1 MPNSKDI
8 YLVRMYYKGQ
18 SEAFK
23 SRPVLILN
31 NLGNGW
37 VTIVEITSVPPKQ
50 PPSHYDKFKEPIIK
64 WKQCGLANPSFI
76 KCKNIH
82 NIEISRLFKKIGIM
96 EDDEFINIIDKI
108 DLSN

>member
-1 MPNSKDI
+1 MPDSKDI
-8 YLVRMYYKGQ
+8 YLVRIYYTGQ
-18 SEAFK
+18 SGAFK

-37 VTIVEITSVPPKQ
+37 VTIVEITTVPPKQ
-50 PPSHYDKFKEPIIK
+50 PPSHYDKFKEPIIR
-64 WKQCGLANPSFI
+64 WAQYGLAYPSFI

-82 NIEISRLFKKIGIM
+82 NIEISRLFQKIGIM
-96 EDDEFINIIDKI
+96 ADDEFINIIEKI